1 MREQQKLNAQH
12 RLWAGTAA
20 LWTGNSVSGNLIAVT
35 AKFQV
40 DALDLSIALQVGRA
54 QFLWISYAEWFCIA
68 MIVLGLIW
76 NMRRMSILLM
86 GAVGIFMI
94 QQIGLTPILQARSDQ
109 IIAGLSPNHI
119 NVHVIYAIL
128 EVMKFICLLV
138 FSSRVLAAPAT
149 LTALASAQRKNPAF

>member
-1 MREQQKLNAQH
+1 MWEQQKLNAQH

-20 LWTGNSVSGNLIAVT
+20 LWAGISVSWNLIAVT

-40 DALDLSIALQVGRA
+40 YTMYLSIALQVGWA
-54 QFLWISYAEWFCIA
+54 QFSWVSYAECFNIA

-76 NMRRMSILLM
+76 NMRRMPILLM
-86 GAVGIFMI
+86 GVVRIFMI
-94 QQIGLTPILQARSDQ
+94 QQIGLTPNLQARSDQ
-109 IIAGLSPNHI
+109 IIAGLSPNHS

-149 LTALASAQRKNPAF
+149 LTALASAQRKNPAL

>member
-12 RLWAGTAA
+12 RLWAGTAT
-20 LWTGNSVSGNLIAVT
+20 LWAGNSVFGNLIAAT

-76 NMRRMSILLM
+76 NMRMMPILLM

-109 IIAGLSPNHI
+109 IIAGLYPDHS
-119 NVHVIYAIL
+119 NVHVLYAIL
-128 EVMKFICLLV
+128 EVMKFICLLIY
-138 FSSRVLAAPAT
+138 SSRVLAAPVT
-149 LTALASAQRKNPAF
+149 LTFAAAQRKKPAF

>member
-12 RLWAGTAA
+12 RLWAGTAT
-20 LWTGNSVSGNLIAVT
+20 LWAGNSVFGNLIAAT

-40 DALDLSIALQVGRA
+40 DALDLSIALQFGRA
-54 QFLWISYAEWFCIA
+54 QSLWISYAEWFCIA

-76 NMRRMSILLM
+76 NMRMMPILLM

-109 IIAGLSPNHI
+109 IIAGLYPDHS
-119 NVHVIYAIL
+119 NVHVLYAIL
-128 EVMKFICLLV
+128 EVMKFICLLIY
-138 FSSRVLAAPAT
+138 SSRVLAAPVT
-149 LTALASAQRKNPAF
+149 LTFAAAQRKNPAF

>member
-1 MREQQKLNAQH
+1 MWEQQKLNAQH

-20 LWTGNSVSGNLIAVT
+20 LWAGISVSGNLIAAT

-54 QFLWISYAEWFCIA
+54 QFLWISYAEWFCIT

-76 NMRRMSILLM
+76 NMRMMPILLM

-109 IIAGLSPNHI
+109 IIAGLSPDHS

-128 EVMKFICLLV
+128 EVMKFICLLI
-138 FSSRVLAAPAT
+138 FSSRVLAAPVT
-149 LTALASAQRKNPAF
+149 LTALSAIERKKPAF

>member
-1 MREQQKLNAQH
+1 M
-12 RLWAGTAA
+12 
-20 LWTGNSVSGNLIAVT
+20 SGNLIVAT

-76 NMRRMSILLM
+76 NICMMPILLM
-86 GAVGIFMI
+86 SAVGIFMI
-94 QQIGLTPILQARSDQ
+94 QQIGLTPISQARSDQ
-109 IIAGLSPNHI
+109 IIAGLSPNHSD
-119 NVHVIYAIL
+119 VHIIYAIL
-128 EVMKFICLLV
+128 EVIKFICLLI

-149 LTALASAQRKNPAF
+149 FTAPAAAQRKNPTF

>member
-1 MREQQKLNAQH
+1 M
-12 RLWAGTAA
+12 
-20 LWTGNSVSGNLIAVT
+20 SGNLIAAT

-54 QFLWISYAEWFCIA
+54 QFLWISYAECFCIA

-76 NMRRMSILLM
+76 NMHMMPILLM

-94 QQIGLTPILQARSDQ
+94 QEIGLTPILQARSDQ
-109 IIAGLSPNHI
+109 IIAGLSPDHS

-128 EVMKFICLLV
+128 EVMKFICLLI
-138 FSSRVLAAPAT
+138 FLQPRFGSSRNINGAVAT
-149 LTALASAQRKNPAF
+149 ERKKPAF

>member
-20 LWTGNSVSGNLIAVT
+20 LWAGNSVSGNLIAVT

-76 NMRRMSILLM
+76 NMRMMPILLM

-109 IIAGLSPNHI
+109 IIAGLYPDHS
-119 NVHVIYAIL
+119 NVHVLYAIL
-128 EVMKFICLLV
+128 EVMKFICLLIY
-138 FSSRVLAAPAT
+138 SSRVLAAPVT
-149 LTALASAQRKNPAF
+149 LTALAAAQRKNPAF

>member
-1 MREQQKLNAQH
+1 MWEQQKLNAQH

-20 LWTGNSVSGNLIAVT
+20 LWVGILVSGNLIAAT

-54 QFLWISYAEWFCIA
+54 QFLWISYAEWFCIT

-76 NMRRMSILLM
+76 NMRMMPILLM

-94 QQIGLTPILQARSDQ
+94 QQIGLTPIL
-109 IIAGLSPNHI
+109 
-119 NVHVIYAIL
+119 
-128 EVMKFICLLV
+128 
-138 FSSRVLAAPAT
+138 
-149 LTALASAQRKNPAF
+149 

>member
-12 RLWAGTAA
+12 RLWAGTVA
-20 LWTGNSVSGNLIAVT
+20 LWAGNSVSGNLIAAT

-76 NMRRMSILLM
+76 NMRMMPILLM
-86 GAVGIFMI
+86 GAVEIFMI
-94 QQIGLTPILQARSDQ
+94 QQIG
-109 IIAGLSPNHI
+109 
-119 NVHVIYAIL
+119 
-128 EVMKFICLLV
+128 
-138 FSSRVLAAPAT
+138 
-149 LTALASAQRKNPAF
+149 

>member
-1 MREQQKLNAQH
+1 MWEQQKLNAQH
-12 RLWAGTAA
+12 RLRAGTAA
-20 LWTGNSVSGNLIAVT
+20 LWAGISVSENLIAAT

-54 QFLWISYAEWFCIA
+54 QFLWISYAEWFCIT

-76 NMRRMSILLM
+76 NMRMMPILLM

-109 IIAGLSPNHI
+109 IIAGLSPNHS
-119 NVHVIYAIL
+119 NVHVLYAIL
-128 EVMKFICLLV
+128 EVMKFICLLI
-138 FSSRVLAAPAT
+138 FSSRVLAAPVT
-149 LTALASAQRKNPAF
+149 LTALPATQRKNPAF

>member
-1 MREQQKLNAQH
+1 MWEQQKLNAQH
-12 RLWAGTAA
+12 RLWTGTAA
-20 LWTGNSVSGNLIAVT
+20 LWAGISVSGNLIAAT

-76 NMRRMSILLM
+76 NMRMMSILLM

-94 QQIGLTPILQARSDQ
+94 QQIGLTPILHARSDQ
-109 IIAGLSPNHI
+109 IIAGLSPDHS

-128 EVMKFICLLV
+128 EVMKFICLLI
-138 FSSRVLAAPAT
+138 FSSRVLAAPVT
-149 LTALASAQRKNPAF
+149 LTALSATERKKSAF

>member
-1 MREQQKLNAQH
+1 MREQQKLNAQL

-20 LWTGNSVSGNLIAVT
+20 PWAGISVSGNLIAAT

-76 NMRRMSILLM
+76 NMRRMPILLM
-86 GAVGIFMI
+86 GVVRIFMI
-94 QQIGLTPILQARSDQ
+94 QQIGLTPNL
-109 IIAGLSPNHI
+109 
-119 NVHVIYAIL
+119 
-128 EVMKFICLLV
+128 
-138 FSSRVLAAPAT
+138 
-149 LTALASAQRKNPAF
+149 